1 MSGDYAEAGKAVA
14 LGGIFGAWKT
24 FRRSIRMAAL
34 AAFLGLV
41 LHGIAGA
48 EAPEITFRT
57 SPLTVATAAK
67 VHRFTVELAE
77 TDAQRT
83 RGLMFRTALAPDRG
97 MLFDFQRPTYI
108 GMWMRNTLI
117 PLDMLFIDAGGHIT
131 YIRENATPGSLEVIQ
146 PPDRN
151 RYVLEL
157 AGGTAAR
164 LGIRPGDRI
173 EHAWVK

>member
-1 MSGDYAEAGKAVA
+1 MSGDYAGARTAVA
-14 LGGIFGAWKT
+14 PDGFFGSWKSVRRRVHMAVVAAVLGMAFHGA
-24 FRRSIRMAAL
+24 
-34 AAFLGLV
+34 
-41 LHGIAGA
+41 AGA
-48 EAPEITFRT
+48 QAPEISFRT

-67 VHRFTVELAE
+67 AHRFTVELAE

-83 RGLMFRTALAPDRG
+83 RGLMFRTSLAPDRG
-97 MLFDFQRPTYI
+97 MLFDFQRSTYI

-117 PLDMLFIDAGGHIT
+117 PLDMLFIDTGGRIT
-131 YIRENATPGSLEVIQ
+131 YIRENTTPGSLEVIQ

-151 RYVLEL
+151 RFVLEL

-173 EHAWVK
+173 EHVWVK